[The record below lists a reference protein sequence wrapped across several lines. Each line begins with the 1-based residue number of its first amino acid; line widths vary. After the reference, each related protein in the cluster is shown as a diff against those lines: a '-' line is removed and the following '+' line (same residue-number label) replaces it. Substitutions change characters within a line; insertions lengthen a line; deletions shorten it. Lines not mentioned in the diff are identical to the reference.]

1 MTYSTERQGWKQVSV
16 FGECWQW
23 EHPVTVAFPPLLL
36 PLHKLGGKKRCLFIP
51 MNSQTEP
58 RSCWP
63 PCKHKRVPQGRT
75 SPTDFISNKH
85 LFPSPCKLHVHLKVI
100 LPVVSL
106 SHYPDSEGHLPPFHL
121 TPATGEPTRQHR
133 NSGAV
138 TVLLLLPG
146 QAQNCRA
153 AYQIKMLWIGRE
165 ITSTPGVQC
174 FPAISKKK
182 RVDFKGGCNFLFWH
196 LLNVPHC
203 SPGRFQSISAACA
216 IIMSAL
222 LLLNPFPSSLKSS
235 HCNSRCAENGP
246 EIFFYCV
253 MH

>member
-1 MTYSTERQGWKQVSV
+1 MLQRRDTRGTAVISRLPPAGRCCSSPWAPLTQGQPHAEHTKHPPERSGAQGSHLGRPLWWTVVFVLSKDIRVCKIYDLFNWKGWKQVFV
-16 FGECWQW
+16 FGKCWQW

-165 ITSTPGVQC
+165 ITSTPGV
-174 FPAISKKK
+174 
-182 RVDFKGGCNFLFWH
+182 
-196 LLNVPHC
+196 
-203 SPGRFQSISAACA
+203 
-216 IIMSAL
+216 
-222 LLLNPFPSSLKSS
+222 
-235 HCNSRCAENGP
+235 
-246 EIFFYCV
+246 
-253 MH
+253 